1 MVWSPMSDWR
11 EQNALSQRL
20 FEQTQAALE
29 TAMQRGCEDWP
40 LPEPPLSD
48 PDFPVRP
55 PEDPAKLIEIA
66 HALLKANRA
75 AFDRDLES
83 IGESL
88 VPHRLSLTADPA
100 REARKWLEKR
110 GDEVAERALFIR
122 VETLLAQALDADAPD
137 VDRWWVAI
145 ALLNGMSSKDSP
157 ISRQQGY
164 HLMESIALARKPGY
178 WHGGATPGPHLV
190 DWQEGREVTPAAP
203 MEADAG
209 GSFAAGWLLDRMEE
223 ADPPRPVLV
232 EWLDIALARQTL
244 VPSLSIL
251 SRLNRMAGDGDTTL
265 SSRIATLTPRA
276 WDLDFEGSKEL
287 EKTLLSREPQVRCAL
302 ADALDEIIH
311 RRGIAALPLLDKL
324 LSDESAD
331 VIRIA
336 TGSIRLTA
344 TLDPDGFVNRCA
356 RVVHHADPSIHRR
369 FAQTALRDYLAQYP
383 DDKKG
388 LTVQLWIGGDEVVRT
403 RLRELLLHMVEG
415 HTEALS
421 SILNRIV
428 SMDGDNSLED
438 LWRVL
443 EVRSP
448 DAAAAWRNHIEHGAN
463 IPDAGT
469 DAFN

>member
-1 MVWSPMSDWR
+1 MSDWR
-11 EQNALSQRL
+11 EQTALSQRL
-20 FEQTQAALE
+20 FEHTKEALDV
-29 TAMQRGCEDWP
+29 AMKRGCEDWP

-55 PEDPAKLIEIA
+55 PKDPAKLIEIA
-66 HALLKANRA
+66 HALLNANRA

-100 REARKWLEKR
+100 REARKWLERR

-145 ALLNGMSSKDSP
+145 ALLNGLSSKDSP

-164 HLMESIALARKPGY
+164 HLIESIALARKPGY

-190 DWQEGREVTPAAP
+190 DWQEGSEVKAADP
-203 MEADAG
+203 MQADAN

-232 EWLDIALARQTL
+232 EWLDIAMARRTL
-244 VPSLSIL
+244 VVPLSIL
-251 SRLNRMAGDGDTTL
+251 SRLNRMAGDGNIIL
-265 SSRIATLTPRA
+265 SSRIAALAPRG
-276 WDLDFEGSKEL
+276 WDLDLEGSQKL

-311 RRGIAALPLLDKL
+311 RRGVAALPLLDTL
-324 LSDESAD
+324 LSDESTD
-331 VIRIA
+331 VVRVA
-336 TGSIRLTA
+336 TGSLRLTFS
-344 TLDPDGFVNRCA
+344 LDPDGFANRCA
-356 RVVHHADPSIHRR
+356 RIVHQPDSSIHRR
-369 FAQTALRDYLAQYP
+369 FTQTALRDYLVQHP
-383 DDKKG
+383 EDRKG

-403 RLRELLLHMVEG
+403 RLRELLLHMVDDHSE
-415 HTEALS
+415 ELS

-428 SMDGDNSLED
+428 SMDGENSLED

-443 EVRSP
+443 DVRSP
-448 DAAAAWRNHIEHGAN
+448 DMAVAWRNHIEHGAE
-463 IPDAGT
+463 IP
-469 DAFN
+469 

>member
-1 MVWSPMSDWR
+1 MSDWR
-11 EQNALSQRL
+11 EQTALSQRL
-20 FEQTQAALE
+20 FEHTKEALDV
-29 TAMQRGCEDWP
+29 AMKRGCEDWP

-55 PEDPAKLIEIA
+55 PKDPAKLIEIA
-66 HALLKANRA
+66 HALLNANRA

-100 REARKWLEKR
+100 REARKWLERR

-145 ALLNGMSSKDSP
+145 ALLNGLSSKDSP

-164 HLMESIALARKPGY
+164 HLIESIALARKPGY

-190 DWQEGREVTPAAP
+190 DWQEGSEVKAADP
-203 MEADAG
+203 MQADAN

-232 EWLDIALARQTL
+232 EWLDIAMARRTL
-244 VPSLSIL
+244 VVPLSIL
-251 SRLNRMAGDGDTTL
+251 SRLNRMAGDGNIIL
-265 SSRIATLTPRA
+265 SSRIAALAPRG
-276 WDLDFEGSKEL
+276 WDLDLEGSQKL

-311 RRGIAALPLLDKL
+311 RRGVAALPLLDTL
-324 LSDESAD
+324 LSDESTD
-331 VIRIA
+331 VVRVA
-336 TGSIRLTA
+336 TGSLRLTFS
-344 TLDPDGFVNRCA
+344 LDPDGFANRCA
-356 RVVHHADPSIHRR
+356 RIVHQPDSSIHRR
-369 FAQTALRDYLAQYP
+369 FTQTALRDYLVQHP
-383 DDKKG
+383 EDRKG

-403 RLRELLLHMVEG
+403 RLRELLLHMVDDHSE
-415 HTEALS
+415 ELS

-428 SMDGDNSLED
+428 SMDGENSLED

-443 EVRSP
+443 DVRSP
-448 DAAAAWRNHIEHGAN
+448 DVAAAWRNHIEHGAE
-463 IPDAGT
+463 IP
-469 DAFN
+469 

>member
-1 MVWSPMSDWR
+1 MSDWR
-11 EQNALSQRL
+11 EQTALSQRL
-20 FEQTQAALE
+20 FEHTKEALDV
-29 TAMQRGCEDWP
+29 AMKRGCEDWP

-55 PEDPAKLIEIA
+55 PKDPAKLIEIA
-66 HALLKANRA
+66 HALLDANRA

-100 REARKWLEKR
+100 REARKWLERR

-145 ALLNGMSSKDSP
+145 ALLNGLSSKDSP

-190 DWQEGREVTPAAP
+190 DWQEGSEVTTADP
-203 MEADAG
+203 MQADAR

-232 EWLDIALARQTL
+232 EWLDIAMARRTL
-244 VPSLSIL
+244 VVPLSIL
-251 SRLNRMAGDGDTTL
+251 SRLNRMAGDGNIIL
-265 SSRIATLTPRA
+265 SSRIAALTPKG
-276 WDLDFEGSKEL
+276 WDLDLEGSQKLEL
-287 EKTLLSREPQVRCAL
+287 TLLSREPQVRCAL

-311 RRGIAALPLLDKL
+311 RRGAAALPLLDTL
-324 LSDESAD
+324 LSDESTD
-331 VIRIA
+331 VVRVA
-336 TGSIRLTA
+336 TGSLRLTVS
-344 TLDPDGFVNRCA
+344 LDSDGFANRCA
-356 RVVHHADPSIHRR
+356 RIVHQPDSSIHRR
-369 FAQTALRDYLAQYP
+369 FTQTALRDYLVQHP
-383 DDKKG
+383 EDRKG
-388 LTVQLWIGGDEVVRT
+388 LTVQLWIDGDEVVRT
-403 RLRELLLHMVEG
+403 RLRELLLHMVDD
-415 HTEALS
+415 HSEALS

-428 SMDGDNSLED
+428 SMGGDNSLED

-443 EVRSP
+443 DVRSP
-448 DAAAAWRNHIEHGAN
+448 EKATTWRNHIEHGAEL
-463 IPDAGT
+463 P
-469 DAFN
+469 